1 MRTNKSFVSL
11 AVLSLALSGCMGL
24 QARLHPL
31 PEIPDEPSREWVEM
45 NLPEFKRIAEQYPTE
60 ENQAALNRLE
70 MYAAYYKELTLRAS
84 RVDRSLSLAWINT
97 GRAGAAMR
105 QPAYVHSLGG
115 DFNTETR
122 NGAALD
128 PRRGIVYDPTRV
140 RTPAVPMVPLVH
152 PQTFAARPDRA
163 RGYSIY
169 ETSRWVRYCD
179 NGKGMD
185 EADWQFVTDEGQQL
199 GIPDYL
205 TGRCRAPTYDYNS
218 YLAAW
223 RGFCSRSDLSA
234 PTRAIVKSS
243 VRPKSIGGCAALN
256 IH

>member
-45 NLPEFKRIAEQYPTE
+45 NLPEVKRIAEQYTTE

-115 DFNTETR
+115 GEELVEEDDSAEVDTNTDD
-122 NGAALD
+122 APD
-128 PRRGIVYDPTRV
+128 PVTQNER
-140 RTPAVPMVPLVH
+140 PA
-152 PQTFAARPDRA
+152 
-163 RGYSIY
+163 G
-169 ETSRWVRYCD
+169 
-179 NGKGMD
+179 
-185 EADWQFVTDEGQQL
+185 
-199 GIPDYL
+199 
-205 TGRCRAPTYDYNS
+205 
-218 YLAAW
+218 
-223 RGFCSRSDLSA
+223 
-234 PTRAIVKSS
+234 
-243 VRPKSIGGCAALN
+243 
-256 IH
+256 